1 MALAFSLQPEKDESW
16 LSYLKRTSR
25 AYGLPIGYVARALGA
40 APETGTYFHPA
51 FTLEPTQKTLRVWE
65 GDQAELREMFL
76 SRFAPLYG
84 DAWRVHGTRLF
95 SSQEWLHLFQSP
107 VCPVCLAEGA
117 GHWRVQW
124 HVPFV
129 FMCLEHDVLLS
140 HKCPGCGKVHGHG
153 HRDGKLSPLFVD
165 YTADTRRCMNPGDP
179 ILQPEQVA
187 SKRPCDFELA
197 RIPAVAISHQ
207 GLAAAQRMI
216 VDVLE
221 GRTLPQTFGHE
232 VSVRSWFYDLRTL
245 VAYFL
250 YAGDFSLADGLPSKI
265 VSAWGKT
272 CEQRDAEV
280 HARQGDRAK
289 GSRDHS
295 FKSPPPP
302 ALMAV
307 AALHGLAALHSPAA
321 TAPTVLSEINELA
334 NRESLRRSR
343 TISSRA
349 ANSLP
354 FAIAAHEAALAARSV
369 KQFLM
374 GHPQRGDSQGTTE
387 PKPIDGRVF
396 ATNLP
401 ATSSDIEPGWVIQAL
416 DLMVRFFRD
425 PSAKNWADAKTEG
438 DPPTISSMI
447 NRLVS
452 ASVRHGEARALG
464 RLVVDIAVGRTP
476 STSEAAHVPSANP
489 VVDIHHVP
497 SLLPSDEFGRHF
509 GSMFA
514 QLSVD
519 EQTARATASYL
530 IALAGTGLGSKA
542 VLDSLMIPQGAA
554 QDRILRCCVLLRGN
568 GMYERAMSV
577 ATARA
582 TALASEAKA
591 VNFTSRARTFRDL
604 TRIPLADWIHI
615 AAMSGTK
622 LGQEGAADNYAAAV
636 VWASLT
642 SGDWRHSPALLARQG
657 DSKSSHDL
665 IFRFGK
671 HASRSLRDALEQY
684 ASYLASGGTMGHFH
698 GADNASGETTNAL
711 QPRHVPQL
719 IWEVEYRSRFEEYFR
734 RFEVSER
741 VARAAC
747 SVMLLERLVAGPRER
762 LGTYLGY
769 DVRRIRGGISRA
781 IQLASAGAKGV
792 QIGEEVRSLIASR
805 TAAARH
811 VDFQARRERLSW
823 LQEIPAEAW
832 QRITKSSRIM
842 LGKPGGRRTQS
853 AMWLWAHLTEGDSRM
868 SPAFL
873 AQLPSRPRNS
883 VTTSYDSFCTRTLPK
898 VRTALVAYGLE
909 ILSA

>member
-1 MALAFSLQPEKDESW
+1 MALAFSLQPEKGESW

-51 FTLEPTQKTLRVWE
+51 FTLEPSEKTLRVWE
-65 GDQAELREMFL
+65 GDQADLREMFL
-76 SRFAPLYG
+76 SRFSPLYG
-84 DAWRVHGTRLF
+84 DDWRVHGSRFF

-117 GHWRVQW
+117 GHWCVQW

-129 FMCLEHDVLLS
+129 FMCLKHDVLLS

-153 HRDGKLSPLFVD
+153 HRDGKLSPLFVNF
-165 YTADTRRCMNPGDP
+165 TADTRRCMNPGDP
-179 ILQPEQVA
+179 ILQPERVA
-187 SKRPCDFELA
+187 AKRPCDFELA
-197 RIPAVAISHQ
+197 RLPTVVISHQ
-207 GLAAAQRMI
+207 AVAAAQRMI
-216 VDVLE
+216 ADVLE
-221 GRTLPQTFGHE
+221 GRTKPHTFGQE

-245 VAYFL
+245 VAFFV
-250 YAGDFSLADGLPSKI
+250 YAGDSSLAKGLPPKI
-265 VSAWGKT
+265 VSAWSRM

-295 FKSPPPP
+295 FKSPPSP

-307 AALHGLAALHSPAA
+307 AALHALAALRSPAA
-321 TAPTVLSEINELA
+321 SAPTALSQINEMA

-343 TISSRA
+343 VIRSRA
-349 ANSLP
+349 SNSLP
-354 FAIAAHEAALAARSV
+354 FAIAAHEAALAPRSV
-369 KQFLM
+369 KQFLV
-374 GHPQRGDSQGTTE
+374 GHPLRRASQGTPE
-387 PKPIDGRVF
+387 PRPIDGRVF
-396 ATNLP
+396 AAYLP
-401 ATSSDIEPGWVIQAL
+401 ATSSVIEPGWVIQAL

-425 PSAKNWADAKTEG
+425 PSAKNWADTKTEG

-452 ASVRHGEARALG
+452 ASVMHGEARDL
-464 RLVVDIAVGRTP
+464 RTLVVDIAVGRTP
-476 STSEAAHVPSANP
+476 STREVAHVPLAKP
-489 VVDIHHVP
+489 VVGIHDVP
-497 SLLPSDEFGRHF
+497 PLLPSDEFKRHF
-509 GSMFA
+509 GSLFA
-514 QLSVD
+514 SLSVD
-519 EQTARATASYL
+519 ERTARATASYL
-530 IALAGTGLGSKA
+530 IALVGTGLSSQSA
-542 VLDSLMIPQGAA
+542 LDGLRIPQGAA

-577 ATARA
+577 ASARA
-582 TALASEAKA
+582 TALASGSND
-591 VNFTSRARTFRDL
+591 VNFTLRARTFRDL

-642 SGDWRHSPALLARQG
+642 SGDWRHSPAMLARQG
-657 DSKSSHDL
+657 DSTASYDL
-665 IFRFGK
+665 IIRFEK
-671 HASRSLRDALEQY
+671 HASRSLRYALEQY
-684 ASYLASGGTMGHFH
+684 TSYLASGGTLGRFH
-698 GADNASGETTNAL
+698 GADNASGEASNPL

-719 IWEVEYRSRFEEYFR
+719 IWEVEYRSRFEDYFR
-734 RFEVSER
+734 HFEVSER

-762 LGTYLGY
+762 LGAFLGY
-769 DVRRIRGGISRA
+769 DARRIRGGISRA

-792 QIGEEVRSLIASR
+792 QLDQEVRSLIASR

-811 VDFQARRERLSW
+811 VDYQTRRERLSW
-823 LQEIPAEAW
+823 LQEIPVEAW
-832 QRITKSSRIM
+832 ERIATSSSIG

-853 AMWLWAHLTEGDSRM
+853 AMWLWAHLTEGDSCM

-873 AQLPSRPRNS
+873 AQMPSRPRNS

-898 VRTALVAYGLE
+898 VRTALAAYGLE